1 MTTTTS
7 CNDRRH
13 HGIDT
18 SILLYYEMGVVSNET
33 IGKQIPLTKKVES
46 CLKKAVNHYT
56 PPRRLLHKDKVSD
69 EDKPK
74 KASNTISATEE
85 ARKKER
91 KAVEPL
97 PRHTRFD
104 AGDIRD

>member
-1 MTTTTS
+1 MHRL
-7 CNDRRH
+7 NDRRH

-18 SILLYYEMGVVSNET
+18 SILLYYETGVVSNET

-46 CLKKAVNHYT
+46 WLKKAVNHYT

-69 EDKPK
+69 AK
-74 KASNTISATEE
+74 KASITIPATEE

-91 KAVEPL
+91 KVVEPL